1 MTVNLDQYRDAPLDP
16 ETLAARRE
24 ALIDQLGWLSDE
36 AKALEPMLAELPAWA
51 LDQAPLPDD
60 RTAKETLAYLAL
72 LDRDVY
78 PRWMEQLVADKHP
91 ALAEAG
97 NERDAEANNR
107 DLGDLLGE
115 VREARKS
122 LIGIVEAVPESEWT
136 RKAMLADDEV
146 DLFDLALRIVRHDA
160 DCLRNLAYRL
170 HEANL
175 TDRP

>member
-1 MTVNLDQYRDAPLDP
+1 MLDQYRDAPRDP

-36 AKALEPMLAELPAWA
+36 AKALEPMLAGLPEWA
-51 LDQAPLPDD
+51 LDQAPLPDEH
-60 RTAKETLAYLAL
+60 TAKETLALLAS
-72 LDRDVY
+72 LDREVY
-78 PRWMEQLVADKHP
+78 PKWIEQLVADEQP
-91 ALAEAG
+91 ALAEE
-97 NERDAEANNR
+97 NVETDSEANAH

-122 LIGIVEAVPESEWT
+122 LIGVVEAVPESEWT
-136 RKAMLADDEV
+136 RKATLADEDV

-175 TDRP
+175 ANRP